1 MCTAVCCLSNVISYL
16 FLNCKIKN
24 EKVVSFVQK
33 MEAQMNT
40 LITHTE
46 KEKSGKRIF
55 FEFLILLILLLL
67 VFAIVGNF

>member
-1 MCTAVCCLSNVISYL
+1 
-16 FLNCKIKN
+16 
-24 EKVVSFVQK
+24 

-40 LITHTE
+40 LITHTD